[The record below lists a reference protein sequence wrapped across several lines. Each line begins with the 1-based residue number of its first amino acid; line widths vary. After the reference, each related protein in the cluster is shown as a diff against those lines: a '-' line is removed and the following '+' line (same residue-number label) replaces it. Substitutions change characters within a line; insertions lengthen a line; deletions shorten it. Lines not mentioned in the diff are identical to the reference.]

1 MFELLA
7 GATESYRHRGLI
19 PRSIAQVYRELEERQ
34 EQAITV
40 RVSYLEVNGE
50 HFLVLMI
57 ENDIV

>member
-1 MFELLA
+1 MT